1 MLIYK
6 IEYFLPSI
14 LLCQAPIVQLFSISI
29 DAATYAMV
37 GFVTGILLT
46 KYLLWYDDRV
56 K

>member
-1 MLIYK
+1 MAL
-6 IEYFLPSI
+6 
-14 LLCQAPIVQLFSISI
+14 PIVQLFSISI